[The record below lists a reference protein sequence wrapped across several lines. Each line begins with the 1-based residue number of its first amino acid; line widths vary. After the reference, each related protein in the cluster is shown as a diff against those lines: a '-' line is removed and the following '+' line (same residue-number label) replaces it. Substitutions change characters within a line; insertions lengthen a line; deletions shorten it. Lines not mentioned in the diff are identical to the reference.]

1 MEEGANEE
9 EHKKYH
15 IKLMYICVA
24 ILIVLV
30 IGTLFYHNIEGWDYL
45 DALYFSTATITT
57 VGYGDFTPRTDIGK
71 LFTIFYIFIG
81 VGIALYGLSIIVAHF
96 VEMREKFWFGRFNIV
111 RRIFRRKNKNI

>member
-1 MEEGANEE
+1 MNELNEE

-15 IKLMYICVA
+15 LKILYIVIV
-24 ILIVLV
+24 ILLVLF
-30 IGTLFYHNIEGWDYL
+30 IGTIAYHNIEGWNYL
-45 DALYFSTATITT
+45 DSLYFSAATITT

-96 VEMREKFWFGRFNIV
+96 VEMREKFRFGRFNIV
-111 RRIFRRKNKNI
+111 RRIFRRKKSI